1 MRRSADPPLQ
11 WWLAERSRLLHIVA
25 AMDLMNQKFLWASC
39 IWGAIASGYLIYGW
53 RQRAAIPFVGG
64 TVMTIVSFFVP
75 ALPMSLICIAVM
87 VLVYWLAKQGY

>member
-1 MRRSADPPLQ
+1 
-11 WWLAERSRLLHIVA
+11 VT

-64 TVMTIVSFFVP
+64 AVMTVACFFSV
-75 ALPMSLICIAVM
+75 LPMSLICIAAIVA
-87 VLVYWLAKQGY
+87 VHWLSKYEN